1 MQYWNA
7 VLKLA
12 ITGDMGLAIK
22 KNENKP
28 DNCFEHF

>member
-12 ITGDMGLAIK
+12 ITEDMGLAIK
-22 KNENKP
+22 KIGSKP
-28 DNCFEHF
+28 DNCFEYF